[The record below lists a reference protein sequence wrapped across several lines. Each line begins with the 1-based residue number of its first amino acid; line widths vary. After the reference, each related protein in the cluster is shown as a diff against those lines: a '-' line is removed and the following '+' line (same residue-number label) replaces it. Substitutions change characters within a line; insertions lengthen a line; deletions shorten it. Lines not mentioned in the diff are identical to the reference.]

1 MGLMCKL
8 GFINMGFSI
17 QLLRG
22 IDFKRGGEGEREG
35 SHFSLL
41 AREKTGLSFLPF
53 PPASP
58 IPAGPP
64 EKPATAALS
73 QAPGFGLY
81 LFQPK
86 AAWLAQLRSLEEL
99 TPPGSMTA
107 NLQAMFHCWNMEDCR
122 PLFKSVCLFV
132 LLLPQ
137 YLFGFFPTCRLLYYL
152 YSRFS
157 CHMSAPGVTI
167 VLPHPREMP
176 RSFAPAPRP
185 SPNSGCLAEPGRT
198 GPSRDTA
205 PQPEPHR
212 RQLHSAVAALG
223 GAGGRWQRC
232 PRHPPRSLRALPGPA
247 AGGSVLALI
256 R

>member
-122 PLFKSVCLFV
+122 PLFKSVCLFYCCFSICLV
-132 LLLPQ
+132 FFLLVDCCIT
-137 YLFGFFPTCRLLYYL
+137 FTRV
-152 YSRFS
+152 S
-157 CHMSAPGVTI
+157 
-167 VLPHPREMP
+167 
-176 RSFAPAPRP
+176 PA
-185 SPNSGCLAEPGRT
+185 T
-198 GPSRDTA
+198 
-205 PQPEPHR
+205 
-212 RQLHSAVAALG
+212 
-223 GAGGRWQRC
+223 
-232 PRHPPRSLRALPGPA
+232 
-247 AGGSVLALI
+247 
-256 R
+256 